1 LDEISRICQNAETSI
16 HDNINFNIMT
26 KIFYSKSKLHHTH
39 LAIVG
44 FCLLSGC
51 SALNVSND
59 DKNDI
64 CYSARSEL
72 RQSEHYYAQ
81 SIIQGAAVGGVA
93 GAGLGALT
101 AAISG
106 GNVGSA
112 ALIGGLSGAVVGG
125 AGGYYL
131 AKQKD
136 ISDEQSLAAS
146 VRGDILAENGE
157 IDRTAVAFARLRDC
171 RFAAAERI
179 KAEYKASHITRDIAV
194 KQLDDL
200 KRQFDEDIKI
210 SQELGLKM
218 GSRLTEFQDANNKIL
233 DRDPNARAILNAEK
247 LSKTEPLGEAGTVAM
262 QQSPEVAKHS
272 KKKAKKQSKPV
283 QLTTAK
289 VTESTPRPAVSATS
303 PAIEVAHVTETNQ
316 IKQKAFVDQIDKAK
330 SQAKVAFALEGSVS
344 LIAPENQL
352 CGL

>member
-1 LDEISRICQNAETSI
+1 MKKII
-16 HDNINFNIMT
+16 HFPARQRRNNVV
-26 KIFYSKSKLHHTH
+26 
-39 LAIVG
+39 IVG

-51 SALNVSND
+51 SSLSVYQD
-59 DKNDI
+59 DKSDI

-72 RQSEHYYAQ
+72 RQSEHYYAE
-81 SIIQGAAVGGVA
+81 SIVQGVAVGGVA

-112 ALIGGLSGAVVGG
+112 ALIGGISGAVVGG
-125 AGGYYL
+125 VGGYYL

-171 RFAAAERI
+171 RFAASERI
-179 KAEYKASHITRDIAV
+179 KAEFKAGRISRDVAV

-200 KRQFDEDIKI
+200 RRQFDDDMKM

-218 GSRLTEFQDANNKIL
+218 GGRLTEFQDANNKIL
-233 DRDPNARAILNAEK
+233 EKDPNARAILNAEK
-247 LSKTEPLGEAGTVAM
+247 LSKTQTVTATDVE
-262 QQSPEVAKHS
+262 STKPEPEVLKS
-272 KKKAKKQSKPV
+272 TKKKTKKQLKTDQPSAPKAAEVIAKTPV
-283 QLTTAK
+283 PVAK
-289 VTESTPRPAVSATS
+289 TPATS
-303 PAIEVAHVTETNQ
+303 SAVEVAHVTETNQ

-330 SQAKVAFALEGSVS
+330 SQAKAAFSLEGSVS
-344 LIAPENQL
+344 LAAPENLL

>member
-1 LDEISRICQNAETSI
+1 
-16 HDNINFNIMT
+16 MT
-26 KIFYSKSKLHHTH
+26 NTLYTKSKHNHSSLV
-39 LAIVG
+39 IVG

-51 SALNVSND
+51 SALNVSQD
-59 DKNDI
+59 DQNDI
-64 CYSARSEL
+64 CYSSRGEL
-72 RQSEHYYAQ
+72 RQSEHYYAK
-81 SIIQGAAVGGVA
+81 SIVQGAAIGGAA

-112 ALIGGLSGAVVGG
+112 ALIGGISGAVVGG

-136 ISDEQSLAAS
+136 ISDEQSLTAS

-171 RFAAAERI
+171 RFAAAERV
-179 KAEYKASHITRDIAV
+179 KSEFKASHITKDMAV

-233 DRDPNARAILNAEK
+233 DKDPNAREILNAEK
-247 LSKTEPLGEAGTVAM
+247 LSKTETVGGADVESI
-262 QQSPEVAKHS
+262 QPASEVVKSP
-272 KKKAKKQSKPV
+272 KKKAKKQLKTNQSS
-283 QLTTAK
+283 TAK
-289 VTESTPRPAVSATS
+289 LNVSPEKSQVSVAAPVTPATS
-303 PAIEVAHVTETNQ
+303 SAIEVAHVTETNQ
-316 IKQKAFVDQIDKAK
+316 IKQKAFVDQVDKAK
-330 SQAKVAFALEGSVS
+330 SQAKVAFSLEGSVS
-344 LIAPENQL
+344 LIAPENLL